1 MIQKNMVLI
10 MCALL
15 SFSPVVNAVSEES
28 AKNAPKTTL
37 SQQAADER
45 KEKYGSLGEKQKALQ
60 NLTFPLR
67 TLMETTKDSL
77 EKHPEKTCE
86 VINSLF
92 ERINEKDQE
101 IIKSRLG
108 TFVLL
113 PTTFQIRQAIIKNS
127 NHHDLKCFEQIT
139 DAYFKLKELEHDMI
153 LTTGGNVQKPPYS
166 LVQNNPQIF
175 QAPPFKSNYFKGDRN
190 LELKTGDVIYFSSM
204 IPIIDYSRSITIKN
218 EFYSYPALVYKPQGK
233 EAILIYV
240 DALKGINFEK
250 LEDKMKD
257 FINEFI
263 VLRPIDPE
271 VGERAVE
278 LTFKKVMAMSAFD
291 RKMSYDWHFNTKD
304 TKQYYPAEFVYN
316 SYQTA
321 APNFFKRHLSEA
333 FKVDP
338 DSFIAYMASG
348 NTFDIV
354 TARSIL
360 FSGGFEL
367 VGEWSLAS
375 AVRSFIGADIA
386 QRHLINLNHQI
397 FIDKD
402 STRAKMMEAVWD
414 QRENFLIKKTLN
426 AFGAKE
432 EFFAF
437 PKFSFMI
444 GAFQMRKV
452 LYTCVKEVYAV
463 DLVEHYSKKSPWMSR
478 DNLRL
483 AYANCEMKVRVDPK
497 NIDTKSYDPVF
508 EESIKTNKKNSGIN
522 LVK

>member
-1 MIQKNMVLI
+1 MVI
-10 MCALL
+10 IVCALL
-15 SFSPVVNAVSEES
+15 SFSFVVNAAPKEN
-28 AKNAPKTTL
+28 AKNIPKPTP
-37 SQQAADER
+37 SQQAAAER
-45 KEKYGSLGEKQKALQ
+45 VEKYGTLGDKQRALQ
-60 NLTFPLR
+60 NVTFPLR
-67 TLMETTKDSL
+67 TWIETNRDLFVK
-77 EKHPEKTCE
+77 EPEKTCE
-86 VINSLF
+86 TLESFFKRIE
-92 ERINEKDQE
+92 ERDQE
-101 IIKSRLG
+101 IIKTRLG

-113 PTTFQIRQAIIKNS
+113 PTLFEIRQALIKNS
-127 NHHDLKCFEQIT
+127 NYHELKCFDQIT
-139 DAYFKLKELEHDMI
+139 EAYFKIKELEQDMI
-153 LTTGGNVQKPPYS
+153 LTTGGNVQKPPYT
-166 LVQNNPQIF
+166 LVQNNPQIY
-175 QAPPFKSNYFKGDRN
+175 QVAPFKSNYFKGDRN

-204 IPIIDYSRSITIKN
+204 IPIIDYSRSITTKN

-233 EAILIYV
+233 EAVLIYI

-257 FINEFI
+257 FVNEFI
-263 VLRPIDPE
+263 ILRPIDPE

-278 LTFKKVMAMSAFD
+278 LTFKKVIAMSAFD
-291 RKMSYDWHFNTKD
+291 RKMSYDWHFNTVD
-304 TKQYYPAEFVYN
+304 TKQFYPAEFVYN

-321 APNFFKRHLSEA
+321 APNFFKRHLTDK

-348 NTFDIV
+348 NSFDIV

-375 AVRSFIGADIA
+375 AVRIFISSDIA

-397 FIDKD
+397 FVDKD
-402 STRAKMMEAVWD
+402 STRAKMMETVWN

-463 DLVEHYSKKSPWMSR
+463 ELAERYTKKTPWMTR
-478 DNLRL
+478 DDLRR

-497 NIDTKSYDPVF
+497 NIETKSYDPIF
-508 EESIKTNKKNSGIN
+508 EESIKTNKKDSGIN